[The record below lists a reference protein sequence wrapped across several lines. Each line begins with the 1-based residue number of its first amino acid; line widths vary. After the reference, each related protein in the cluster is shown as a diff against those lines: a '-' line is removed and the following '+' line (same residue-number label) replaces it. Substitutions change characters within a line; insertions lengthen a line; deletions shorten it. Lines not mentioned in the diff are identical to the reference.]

1 MATPPTVEQIQ
12 RAANM
17 CAIDSVDELRT
28 LVPVQ
33 VPPDSQV
40 CTFFFNIFFYYLNLH
55 NFHI

>member
-40 CTFFFNIFFYYLNLH
+40 CTFFLIFF
-55 NFHI
+55 II